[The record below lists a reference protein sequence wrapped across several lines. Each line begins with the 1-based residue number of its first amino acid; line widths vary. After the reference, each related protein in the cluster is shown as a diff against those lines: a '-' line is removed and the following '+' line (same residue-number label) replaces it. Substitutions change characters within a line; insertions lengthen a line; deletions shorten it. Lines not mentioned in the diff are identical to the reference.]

1 MISGMGIHRPVF
13 VLIALLTAG
22 NAVRAAAVP
31 SHPLE
36 DIRETARAYL
46 ASEAPN
52 GDHGLEVEVGRLDPR
67 LRLKH
72 CEVPLAAYLAPGART
87 SGHTSVGVRCDG
99 VTPWTL
105 FVPAIVRHE
114 YSVVVAAR
122 PIARGEI
129 VDAGALSAAIRLL
142 PSAPTGLI
150 SDPASA
156 VGRAAVR
163 EIAAGTLLSSNLIKS
178 TQTIKRGQSVTL
190 SLASGAVA
198 VRVAGTALRDGALG
212 ERIPVR
218 NLNSKRVVEGVI
230 LDAGIVEVAA
240 GRPTAARRQAGR

>member
-1 MISGMGIHRPVF
+1 MNWNMRYPRPAL
-13 VLIALLTAG
+13 VLIALLASGHLASAATAE
-22 NAVRAAAVP
+22 
-31 SHPLE
+31 SHPLD

-46 ASEAPN
+46 AGEA
-52 GDHGLEVEVGRLDPR
+52 GDGQRGVEVEVGRLDPR
-67 LRLKH
+67 LRLKR
-72 CEVPLAAYLAPGART
+72 CETPLAAYLAPGART

-99 VTPWTL
+99 ATPWTL

-114 YSVVVAAR
+114 YGVVVAAR

-129 VDAGALSAAIRLL
+129 VGADALDSATRLL
-142 PSAPTGLI
+142 PSAPAGLI

-163 EIAAGTLLSSNLIKS
+163 DIAVGTLLSSNLIKS
-178 TQTIKRGQSVTL
+178 PQTIRRGQSVTL

-230 LDAGIVEVAA
+230 LDAGVVEVAA
-240 GRPTAARRQAGR
+240 GRPAAMQR

>member
-1 MISGMGIHRPVF
+1 MVSGMITYRHA
-13 VLIALLTAG
+13 LIISALLASG
-22 NAVRAAAVP
+22 AAADAAGDQ

-36 DIRETARAYL
+36 DIRDTARTYL
-46 ASEAPN
+46 VGEAAN
-52 GDHGLEVEVGRLDPR
+52 EGQGIEVEVGRLDPR
-67 LRLKH
+67 LRLKR
-72 CEVPLAAYLAPGART
+72 CELPLTAYLAPGART

-99 VTPWTL
+99 ATPWTL

-114 YSVVVAAR
+114 YMVVVAAR

-129 VDAGALSAAIRLL
+129 VSAGALSTASRLL
-142 PSAPTGLI
+142 PTAPTGLI
-150 SDPASA
+150 SEPASA
-156 VGRAAVR
+156 LGRSAVR
-163 EIAAGTLLSSNLIKS
+163 EIPAGTVLSSNLLKS
-178 TQTIKRGQSVTL
+178 PQTIKRGQSVTI

-230 LDAGIVEVAA
+230 LDGGIVEVDA
-240 GRPTAARRQAGR
+240 GRLAAMNR